1 MGFSYKQH
9 SKGVY
14 FDDHEMSD
22 VVADRKTFLDKLE
35 SYKPRMWVS
44 HSPSSNPSC
53 HPVIRVYHDESTF
66 YANADQSFYWTD
78 GTKQILKQKSLGQ
91 SIMVSDFLDEVD
103 GFLQFDGEKARLL
116 LETQTDGYFTNE
128 MFIAQV
134 HKAVT
139 LFEKNIQQ
147 P

>member
-1 MGFSYKQH
+1 M
-9 SKGVY
+9 
-14 FDDHEMSD
+14 
-22 VVADRKTFLDKLE
+22 
-35 SYKPRMWVS
+35 
-44 HSPSSNPSC
+44 
-53 HPVIRVYHDESTF
+53 
-66 YANADQSFYWTD
+66 
-78 GTKQILKQKSLGQ
+78 KQKSLGQ

-103 GFLQFDGEKARLL
+103 SFLQFDGEKARLL